1 MSKFRF
7 WATIVLAVFLGVV
20 GYVLGEIFPLPD
32 PYTLIQSRIL
42 YALFGVL
49 IGLLSYA
56 QISAWVVKTAT
67 RLILNLV
74 GIIASE
80 VADKITHRSAVDLI
94 HLEHTKE
101 QEVSPDTIILD
112 TSSIIDGRILDVA
125 KTGFL
130 CGKILVPE
138 FVLLELQQVA
148 DSANG
153 IKRTRGRKGFEI
165 LNQMKKIKGLKIEIW
180 EADLPK
186 LKKLKTVDEKLVSLA
201 KYFKAKLLTCDFN
214 LNRVAKF
221 KGLNVL
227 NLNELAN
234 ALKTLPVPGEK
245 ITVKIVHQG
254 KDKHQGV
261 GYLGDGTMII
271 VKDSSEMVGK
281 EVEVEVNKVLQGNA
295 GRMVFGKLVASF
307 IVSRC

>member
-7 WATIVLAVFLGVV
+7 WATIILAAVLGVV
-20 GYVLGEIFPLPD
+20 GSLLGEVFPLPS

-42 YALFGVL
+42 YALFGIV

-56 QISAWVVKTAT
+56 QISAWVVKTT
-67 RLILNLV
+67 TKLIRDLI
-74 GIIASE
+74 GSIASE
-80 VADKITHRSAVDLI
+80 VVDRIAHRPSAD
-94 HLEHTKE
+94 LEHTKE
-101 QEVSPDTIILD
+101 AEVLPDTIILD

-148 DSANG
+148 DSAES
-153 IKRTRGRKGFEI
+153 IKRGRGRKGFET

-180 EADLPK
+180 DQNLLE
-186 LKKLKTVDEKLVSLA
+186 LKKSTAVDEKLINLT
-201 KYFKAKLLTCDFN
+201 KHFKAKLLTCDFN
-214 LNRVAKF
+214 LNRVAKL

-234 ALKTLPVPGEK
+234 SLKTLPIPGES
-245 ITVKIVHQG
+245 ITVKIVHKG
-254 KDKHQGV
+254 KDKNQGV
-261 GYLGDGTMII
+261 GYLGDGTMIV
-271 VKDSSEMVGK
+271 VKDGEDKVG
-281 EVEVEVNKVLQGNA
+281 VEVKIEVLKVLQGSA
-295 GRMVFGKLVASF
+295 GRMVFGKLAD
-307 IVSRC
+307 